1 MSNSPMTVRL
11 PTTGPEPT
19 SLLSQPII
27 AQIDRAL
34 RRVGEFGEVRLVVAK
49 GRVRFIETTRSEPAI
64 DGDVHGDQ
72 TA

>member
-1 MSNSPMTVRL
+1 MSDSHLTVRL
-11 PTTGPEPT
+11 PTTGPEPIP
-19 SLLSQPII
+19 LLTQPII

-49 GRVRFIETTRSEPAI
+49 GRVRFIETTRSEPAV
-64 DGDVHGDQ
+64 DGDVRGDQ